1 MVSLPPE
8 PPGEPHTQQSCLPPQ
23 EKLKQTVCLN
33 TQLFDSVHI
42 QNFLVPH
49 FQIHQK
55 IKASCPSWPRDPK
68 SLLRKGKV
76 SVLPNLLSTYHTRA
90 PTYLSG
96 IIYVVNHFLDLIRRE
111 QWSLYSSTSHHQK
124 SFFSKDRSGNDQW
137 QTLHKNLITTI
148 WPSERLRYTEC
159 LMFQTY
165 DGLSLKINN
174 ARRYT

>member
-1 MVSLPPE
+1 MDRGAWWATVRGDAKSDTTERLSRAHSTPTLQVVSLPPE
-8 PPGEPHTQQSCLPPQ
+8 PPGEPHTQQSCLPPT

-55 IKASCPSWPRDPK
+55 IKATCPSWPRDPK

-111 QWSLYSSTSHHQK
+111 Q
-124 SFFSKDRSGNDQW
+124 
-137 QTLHKNLITTI
+137 
-148 WPSERLRYTEC
+148 
-159 LMFQTY
+159 
-165 DGLSLKINN
+165 
-174 ARRYT
+174 